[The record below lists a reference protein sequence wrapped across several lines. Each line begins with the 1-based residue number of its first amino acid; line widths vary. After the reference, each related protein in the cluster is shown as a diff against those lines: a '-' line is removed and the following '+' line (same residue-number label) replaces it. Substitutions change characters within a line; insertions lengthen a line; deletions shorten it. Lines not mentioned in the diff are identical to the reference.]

1 MKKIIGIGNALVDAL
16 VQVESEDI
24 LAELALPKGSMQLL
38 DTPRYE
44 AISARMA
51 GVERKRATG
60 GSVGNAILALANLG
74 ASPAF
79 VGKIGTDDN
88 GRFYMD
94 NAKKK
99 GITPLLVQDAH
110 ATGVANAFV
119 TPDGERTFGTY
130 LGAAAHLT
138 ADDLRPEMFEGYN
151 LLFIEGY
158 LVQNHALIR
167 RAAELA
173 KAAGLETAID
183 LASYNIV
190 EEERTFFAEL
200 LPLIDI
206 VFANEEESC
215 AYTGKSPHEAVAELA
230 KICPIAV
237 VKIGAK
243 GVLVQQGNA
252 FVQVPSLPVEKVVD
266 TTGAGD
272 FFAAG
277 FLYNYARGCSMESCA
292 TLGSLLAGNVVQ
304 HLGTTLPE
312 TTWEAIRNGL

>member
-16 VQVESEDI
+16 VQVEGEEI
-24 LAELALPKGSMQLL
+24 LSELALPKGSMQLI
-38 DTPRYE
+38 DTSRYM
-44 AISARMA
+44 AISQRME
-51 GVERKRATG
+51 GVSRKRATG

-79 VGKIGTDDN
+79 VGKIGGDEN
-88 GRFYMD
+88 GRFYTD
-94 NAKKK
+94 NAIAK
-99 GITPLLVQDAH
+99 GIRPLLVQDTLP
-110 ATGVANAFV
+110 TGVANAFV

-130 LGAAAHLT
+130 LGAAANLT
-138 ADDLRPEMFEGYN
+138 ADDLRPEMFEGYD

-158 LVQNHALIR
+158 LVQNHSLIR

-173 KAAGLETAID
+173 KTAGLETAID

-190 EEERTFFAEL
+190 EEERPFFEEL

-206 VFANEEESC
+206 IFANEEESY
-215 AYTGKSPHEAVAELA
+215 AYTGKSPREAVAELS
-230 KICPIAV
+230 KICSIAV

-243 GVLVQQGNA
+243 GVLVQRGEE
-252 FVQVPSLPVEKVVD
+252 FVEEPSLKVEQVVD

-277 FLYNYARGCSMESCA
+277 FLYNYARGCSLSDCA
-292 TLGSLLAGNVVQ
+292 RLGAVLAGNVVQ
-304 HLGTTLPE
+304 HLGTTMPE
-312 TTWEAIRNGL
+312 STWNEIRKML